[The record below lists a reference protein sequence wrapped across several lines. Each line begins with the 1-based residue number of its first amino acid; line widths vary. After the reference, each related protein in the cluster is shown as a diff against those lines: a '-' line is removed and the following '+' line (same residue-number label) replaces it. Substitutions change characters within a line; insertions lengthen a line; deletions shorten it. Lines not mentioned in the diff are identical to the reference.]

1 MRTPPLVVGLAGLG
15 LTLAACTFDPIA
27 PTWTFITLVA
37 ICAAGG
43 LIPLRPAGLPQLPLS
58 LPVVGMIAVVGEI
71 SQAMTAGF
79 IAGLA
84 TALAPM
90 EEERWSER
98 RWLSGWAAAG
108 AVSLAA
114 GIVSS
119 GISTFGL
126 ALQNRAFPHAPS
138 SEQVIQVLG
147 ICAAGTLMAW
157 LVMRLSIPGSP
168 DRPRGASE
176 ILLQLLGAACASMV
190 AATAAIA
197 LASAEGPLGEPV
209 VLACLAFAGLGALA
223 MTGVGLGQRQRVRA
237 SDRRARTGLALVE
250 SIALAIEAKDRT
262 SERHLRRMR
271 LYAVGVGRRLG
282 LPADEI
288 EDLEYAALLHD
299 IGKLV
304 VPESILSKPASLT
317 TEEFQVMSSH
327 AKVGAEILETTSL
340 SSRVTAMVRHH
351 HERYDG
357 SGYPG
362 HLVGL
367 EIPLGA
373 RILAAAD
380 TFEAL
385 TSERPYRCGLPV
397 RDAVSY
403 LERNAG
409 TLFDPRVVRV
419 LVEHHTEFEDSVLA
433 EERQTARA
441 GDEAESLRSRL
452 PGADTRKVTPPL
464 QAVLDRIASSHMEV
478 YSLHEIS
485 QVLGKSLNLEESFAL
500 IAARIQ
506 HLIHFSACAIYLVDS
521 DHEVLRPRFAVGAG
535 ASKIL
540 EITIPLGQKHSGW
553 AALQG
558 RTLSAAGLS
567 LPQGRDGGRSDLEE
581 IADHPDIAPLRSSLV
596 APLMVEDAL
605 VGVVALYDLAESDYS
620 PQEERLL
627 ALIARQVAGAI
638 RTGLL
643 FEQTQEHALTDSLT
657 GLPNSRY
664 MFIAF
669 DQEATKAREEG
680 TSLTLMLMDIDK
692 FREINDDFGHHAGD
706 RFLMGMAKAIRSQL
720 RLCDT
725 CIRYAGD
732 EFVALLPRLAG
743 GEVEQVVERI
753 REAALDYCMEARPG
767 KPVRMSLSIGHA
779 TMPADGEDFES
790 LMAAATSRLEEEKSR
805 NRRSPGLSR
814 ERLRAR
820 REESPAGDPDLVRH

>member
-1 MRTPPLVVGLAGLG
+1 MRIPPILLGLTGLV
-15 LTLAACTFDPIA
+15 LTLAACSIDPIVPGWSFA
-27 PTWTFITLVA
+27 ILAA

-43 LIPLRPAGLPQLPLS
+43 LVPLRLPGLALLPIS
-58 LPVVGMIAVVGEI
+58 LPVVGAVAVVGEI
-71 SQAMTAGF
+71 SQAMTFGF

-84 TALAPM
+84 TALSPA
-90 EEERWSER
+90 EEGKRSDSPWLAGWS
-98 RWLSGWAAAG
+98 AAG
-108 AVSLAA
+108 AMSLAA
-114 GIVSS
+114 GIAAAGV
-119 GISTFGL
+119 STFGL
-126 ALQNRAFPHAPS
+126 AVLYPAFPSAPAS
-138 SEQVIQVLG
+138 DGMVRILG
-147 ICAAGTLMAW
+147 VCAAGTLFAW
-157 LVMRLSIPGSP
+157 LALRCSRAGRSRRLT
-168 DRPRGASE
+168 E
-176 ILLQLLGAACASMV
+176 FTVELMGAASVSIGAAAASV
-190 AATAAIA
+190 A
-197 LASAEGPLGEPV
+197 LAAARVNPGDAIVLTG
-209 VLACLAFAGLGALA
+209 LACAALAALA
-223 MTGVGLGQRQRVRA
+223 MTERSFGERRRIQA
-237 SDRRARTGLALVE
+237 ADRRAGTGLALVE

-271 LYAVGVGRRLG
+271 VYSLGVGRRLG
-282 LPADEI
+282 LPTDEL

-304 VPESILSKPASLT
+304 VPESILSKPAGLT

-340 SSRVTAMVRHH
+340 SSRVAAMVRHH

-362 HLVGL
+362 HLVGM

-385 TSERPYRCGLPV
+385 TSERPYRRGLPV

-403 LERNAG
+403 LERHAG

-419 LVEHHTEFEDSVLA
+419 LVEHHAEFEELVRA
-433 EERQTARA
+433 EEKETARA
-441 GDEAESLRSRL
+441 GDEARSRRSRL
-452 PGADTRKVTPPL
+452 PGAETQKINQPL
-464 QAVLDRIASSHMEV
+464 QMVLDRIASSHMEV

-500 IAARIQ
+500 IAAKIQ
-506 HLIHFSACAIYLVDS
+506 HLIHFSSCVIYVLDP
-521 DHEVLRPRFAVGAG
+521 DKQVLRPRFAVGAG

-540 EITIPLGQKHSGW
+540 EITIPLGQRLSGW
-553 AALQG
+553 AALQRRPVSG
-558 RTLSAAGLS
+558 VAPRSPHG
-567 LPQGRDGGRSDLEE
+567 PDGSRSDLEE
-581 IADHPDIAPLRSSLV
+581 IADHPDIASLHSSLV
-596 APLMVEDAL
+596 APLQVDDAL
-605 VGVVALYDLAESDYS
+605 VGVVALYDVAESEYS

-627 ALIARQVAGAI
+627 ALIARQVSGAI

-669 DQEATKAREEG
+669 EQEATKAREEG
-680 TSLTLMLMDIDK
+680 TPLTLMLMDIDN

-720 RLCDT
+720 RVCDT

-732 EFVALLPRLAG
+732 EFVALVPGLAG
-743 GEVEQVVERI
+743 DEVEQVVERMK
-753 REAALDYCMEARPG
+753 EAAHDYCMEARPG
-767 KPVRMSLSIGHA
+767 RPVRMSLSIGYA
-779 TMPADGEDFES
+779 TLPADGEDFES
-790 LMAAATSRLEEEKSR
+790 LIAAATARVEERKG
-805 NRRSPGLSR
+805 RRRGAGHFR
-814 ERLRAR
+814 ERLRAL
-820 REESPAGDPDLVRH
+820 REEVPTGSSHEGRH